1 MKIMLNESRR
11 YNSEMEI
18 KNCNKKIQSLQE
30 KISTMK
36 NYSELDWSKQ
46 IKESEEKIEELKNII
61 KIKKAGV
68 KDPLNADFTK
78 LNK

>member
-1 MKIMLNESRR
+1 MDIEKVLNALNQMKVSCSATQL
-11 YNSEMEI
+11 
-18 KNCNKKIQSLQE
+18 
-30 KISTMK
+30 
-36 NYSELDWSKQ
+36 
-46 IKESEEKIEELKNII
+46 EELGYAIDVLE

>member
-1 MKIMLNESRR
+1 MDIGKVLKALKQMKVSCAATQL
-11 YNSEMEI
+11 
-18 KNCNKKIQSLQE
+18 
-30 KISTMK
+30 
-36 NYSELDWSKQ
+36 
-46 IKESEEKIEELKNII
+46 EELGYAIDVLE